1 MTLDKTPLH
10 PEDGPCYRSIMLVG
24 PPGAGKGTQGKLLSQ
39 IPGIVHISSGDMFRQ
54 LDKNSELGQ
63 LFQQF
68 DKHGDLVPDQVT
80 IKIWYQYVET
90 KVAEKVYNPEN
101 DLLVL
106 DGIPRDIE
114 QAELIAPY
122 IDVLKIIYMVCED
135 REVMFERI
143 RGRALKEY
151 RQDDTDEAIVRHRWD
166 IYKEKTE
173 PLIDYYPQELIRIV
187 DADKIPAEVLYNILD
202 AVVPI
207 QRQHFSPAF
216 LL

>member
-1 MTLDKTPLH
+1 MTMDKTPRY

-39 IPGIVHISSGDMFRQ
+39 IPGIFHISSGDMFRQ
-54 LDKNSELGQ
+54 LDENSELGQ

-68 DKHGDLVPDQVT
+68 DLHGNLVPDQVT
-80 IKIWYQYVET
+80 IKIWREYVET
-90 KVAEKVYNPEN
+90 KVAEKVYNPES

-122 IDVLKIIYMVCED
+122 INVLKIIYMVCED

-143 RGRALKEY
+143 RGRALKED

-166 IYKEKTE
+166 VYKEKTE

-187 DADKIPAEVLYNILD
+187 DADRIPAEVLHDILG

-207 QRQHFSPAF
+207 QKKHFSPAF

>member
-1 MTLDKTPLH
+1 
-10 PEDGPCYRSIMLVG
+10 
-24 PPGAGKGTQGKLLSQ
+24 
-39 IPGIVHISSGDMFRQ
+39 MFRQ

-68 DKHGDLVPDQVT
+68 DMHGDLVPDQVT

-122 IDVLKIIYMVCED
+122 IDVLKIIYMVCEN

-143 RGRALKEY
+143 RGRALKEQ
-151 RQDDTDEAIVRHRWD
+151 RQDDTDEAIVRHRWAV
-166 IYKEKTE
+166 YKEKTE